1 MLHVLSDPF
10 CLHSPLVIKEI
21 CLIEPRVDYY
31 GPCLISWNCAVYNVH
46 LILNCDKIII
56 HYRLSNTMFYPFSS
70 LIFFKTVNCCMFW
83 KKPLNFWSA
92 IFDDEQFRN
101 FARQQNLQ
109 LFKPNEHIRVEKY
122 KLRLRPNQSY
132 SVAKLENNTVCISF
146 IKHQTISMHLK

>member
-83 KKPLNFWSA
+83 KNLS
-92 IFDDEQFRN
+92 IFGAPYLTTSNLGILQGNKIFNYSNPMNILELKNTSYDCDRTN
-101 FARQQNLQ
+101 LIPSQN
-109 LFKPNEHIRVEKY
+109 
-122 KLRLRPNQSY
+122 
-132 SVAKLENNTVCISF
+132 
-146 IKHQTISMHLK
+146 